1 MTKKEFAKMI
11 DHTLLRPNINS
22 SDIEKLCNEA
32 KEYGFYS
39 VCVNPYYIP
48 FVKELLSGVDIKICT
63 VIGFPL
69 GANSTKVKVYEVK
82 EALSLGAN
90 EFDMVINIGALKDK
104 RKNYLLNEIREVVM
118 AAEGNIVKV
127 IIETCYLTDE
137 EKMWA
142 TEIIKEGGAHFV
154 KTSTGFGPLGATI
167 EDVKLLKKV
176 AGDKLKVKAAGGIRT
191 FEQAIEMIKAGADR
205 IGTSNG
211 VSIINGF
218 RE

>member
-142 TEIIKEGGAHFV
+142 TEIIKEGGAH
-154 KTSTGFGPLGATI
+154 
-167 EDVKLLKKV
+167 
-176 AGDKLKVKAAGGIRT
+176 
-191 FEQAIEMIKAGADR
+191 
-205 IGTSNG
+205 
-211 VSIINGF
+211 
-218 RE
+218 